1 MLGRLAVLCQ
11 PCCQMLKWV
20 YAENNTPIM
29 TAITTAVAEATTV
42 PVPLSALAVNT
53 QIQTH
58 KRSVLTMHIGS
69 LWDAISVISFSWNV
83 LNVVVNVCIIRC
95 TFIWWFFF
103 LVTLSFMSILLYL
116 PLVCLVDT
124 WNWSKCSLPFFAYC
138 KEIILLFSAF
148 QLQSS

>member
-58 KRSVLTMHIGS
+58 KRSVLIMHIGS
-69 LWDAISVISFSWNV
+69 LWDAISAISFSCNV
-83 LNVVVNVCIIRC
+83 LYMVDNVCIIRC
-95 TFIWWFFF
+95 TSIWWFV
-103 LVTLSFMSILLYL
+103 LVPVSFMSVLLYL
-116 PLVCLVDT
+116 PLVCPVDT
-124 WNWSKCSLPFFAYC
+124 WNWSEWSLPFFAYC
-138 KEIILLFSAF
+138 KEIILLLSAI